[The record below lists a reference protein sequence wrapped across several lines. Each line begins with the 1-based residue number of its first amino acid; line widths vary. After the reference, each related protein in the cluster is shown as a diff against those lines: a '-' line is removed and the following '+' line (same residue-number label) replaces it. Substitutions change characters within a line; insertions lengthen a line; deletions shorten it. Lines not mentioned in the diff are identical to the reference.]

1 MDTIFV
7 NSKKRRLS
15 NKVNLKQTDKYRT
28 LKNFSI

>member
-15 NKVNLKQTDKYRT
+15 NKVNLKQKDKYRT